1 MIHISRNANTTR
13 FLQQVMKK
21 KKKTSWKCYYATY
34 YLMRGASIL
43 LPCLQVTY
51 SFNSARCFT
60 SLCLAFESLPIQYKV
75 SLMMIGAQISHRCIQ
90 SSQNCFC
97 DVSSLLVHH
106 TQKKNSQ
113 TLNKGYKMKKMWW
126 YWEQLEE
133 HMGTYDYIWEHH
145 MEHIESHLKLEEY
158 IWEQLAYLQEFLK
171 ISKNSHQ
178 HILFPKREKPFELV
192 PAWPHGT

>member
-1 MIHISRNANTTR
+1 MQITTR

-21 KKKTSWKCYYATY
+21 KKTSRKCYYATY

-90 SSQNCFC
+90 SSQTCFC
-97 DVSSLLVHH
+97 DVLSLLVHH
-106 TQKKNSQ
+106 
-113 TLNKGYKMKKMWW
+113 MKK
-126 YWEQLEE
+126 
-133 HMGTYDYIWEHH
+133 
-145 MEHIESHLKLEEY
+145 K
-158 IWEQLAYLQEFLK
+158 K
-171 ISKNSHQ
+171 ISN
-178 HILFPKREKPFELV
+178 FEQGLQD
-192 PAWPHGT
+192 